1 MTERQIAGP
10 EAVEQQEPTPGGVAS
25 LRPRLLKSTPGIV
38 AGCWLLI
45 AVCLMFS
52 TPPGASPDEA
62 AHYIRALG
70 VGRGQVVLDDV
81 PPKPPAPQFPVQ
93 IAWMQ
98 EQSGVVRAPERLAPI
113 AFECWAFPFY
123 VGTCWESDPPTSDRT
138 VTFETYV
145 GTYPPAAYVLPGL
158 LMRATDD
165 PTTALMLGRAGI
177 LLVSLLLLGL
187 AVFALYD
194 GRTPRSL
201 AAVLL
206 SVSPMVLAMAAALT
220 SSGVEIAAA
229 ICFMA
234 CLLRLT
240 RCGPP
245 GWVWFSAAFSGA
257 TLAVARDLG
266 PAWVLLE
273 LGLAAVFIGFRPLR
287 AIWRSGGRRARIFA
301 AVIGVAMGAA
311 LVWRAVEAAQPDL
324 SQIRFG
330 GLTSGEAGGLVRQVV
345 GVFGPLDALMPETA
359 YRVWGAMVLVVVV
372 TGFIGGN
379 RWQRLSL
386 GLAIA
391 ATVVMAILLEA
402 VQNIYDFGVQA
413 RHILPAAVCITMI
426 AGETVARAERPRW
439 LSSRF
444 LMPVLSA
451 AAAAIHLT
459 AWHTI
464 GRRFSKENAPIV
476 FFTDPAWAPPGGWV
490 VWGVL
495 MAAACGA
502 IVLPFLAAFSNS
514 HRAAD

>member
-1 MTERQIAGP
+1 MAG
-10 EAVEQQEPTPGGVAS
+10 AY
-25 LRPRLLKSTPGIV
+25 
-38 AGCWLLI
+38 LLI

-98 EQSGVVRAPERLAPI
+98 EQSGVVRAPEKLAPI

-123 VGTCWESDPPTSDRT
+123 VGTCWESDPPTSGKT

-165 PTTALMLGRAGI
+165 PTTALMLGRAGV

-187 AVFALYD
+187 AVLALHD
-194 GRTPRSL
+194 GSNPRSL
-201 AAVLL
+201 AGVLL
-206 SVSPMVLAMAAALT
+206 SVSPMVLAMGAALT
-220 SSGVEIAAA
+220 SSGVEIASA

-240 RCGPP
+240 RADPP
-245 GWVWFSAAFSGA
+245 GWVWFAAAFSGA

-266 PAWVLLE
+266 PAWVALE

-287 AIWRSGGRRARIFA
+287 AIWTGGGRRARIFA
-301 AVIGVAMGAA
+301 AVIGVAIGAA
-311 LVWRAVEAAQPDL
+311 LAWRAVEAAQPDL
-324 SQIRFG
+324 SQMRLG
-330 GLTSGEAGGLVRQVV
+330 GLTSGEAGGLIRQVV

-359 YRVWGAMVLVVVV
+359 YRVWGAMVLAVVV
-372 TGFIGGN
+372 TAFAGGN
-379 RWQRLSL
+379 LWQRLSL

-439 LSSRF
+439 LSARF
-444 LMPVLSA
+444 VMPVLA
-451 AAAAIHLT
+451 VGAAAIHLT

-464 GRRFSKENAPIV
+464 GRRFAKENAPIV
-476 FFTDPAWAPPGGWV
+476 FFTDPAWAPAGGWIL
-490 VWGVL
+490 WGVL
-495 MAAACGA
+495 TTVACGA

-514 HRAAD
+514 HRATD

>member
-1 MTERQIAGP
+1 LTERQIAGP
-10 EAVEQQEPTPGGVAS
+10 EAVEQPEPSSG
-25 LRPRLLKSTPGIV
+25 RPAVVRRRLVKNTPGIV
-38 AGCWLLI
+38 AGAWLLI
-45 AVCLMFS
+45 AVSLMFS

-98 EQSGVVRAPERLAPI
+98 EQSGVVRAPEKLAPI

-123 VGTCWESDPPTSDRT
+123 VGTCWESDPPTSGKT

-145 GTYPPAAYVLPGL
+145 GAYPPAAYFLPGVM
-158 LMRATDD
+158 MRATDD

-187 AVFALYD
+187 AVLALHD
-194 GRTPRSL
+194 RRNPRSL
-201 AAVLL
+201 AGVLL
-206 SVSPMVLAMAAALT
+206 SVTPMVLAMGAALT

-240 RCGPP
+240 RSEPP
-245 GWVWFSAAFSGA
+245 GSVWFAAAFSGA

-266 PAWVLLE
+266 PAWVALE
-273 LGLAAVFIGFRPLR
+273 LGLTAVFVGFRPLR
-287 AIWRSGGRRARIFA
+287 EIWKSGGRRAWIFA
-301 AVIGVAMGAA
+301 AVIGVAIGAA
-311 LVWRAVEAAQPDL
+311 LAWRAVEAAQPDL
-324 SQIRFG
+324 SQLRLG
-330 GLTSGEAGGLVRQVV
+330 GLTSGEAGGLIRQVV

-359 YRVWGAMVLVVVV
+359 YRVWGAVVLAAVVAA
-372 TGFIGGN
+372 FAGGN
-379 RWQRLSL
+379 LWRRLSL

-413 RHILPAAVCITMI
+413 RHVLPAAVCITMI

-444 LMPVLSA
+444 LMPVLA
-451 AAAAIHLT
+451 VVTAAIHLT

-464 GRRFSKENAPIV
+464 GRRFSKENAPLV

-490 VWGVL
+490 IWGVL

-502 IVLPFLAAFSNS
+502 TVLPFLANFSNS
-514 HRAAD
+514 HRATD

>member
-1 MTERQIAGP
+1 MAG
-10 EAVEQQEPTPGGVAS
+10 AY
-25 LRPRLLKSTPGIV
+25 
-38 AGCWLLI
+38 LLI

-98 EQSGVVRAPERLAPI
+98 EQSGVVRAPEKLAPI

-123 VGTCWESDPPTSDRT
+123 VGTCWESDPPTSGKT

-165 PTTALMLGRAGI
+165 PTTALMLGRAGV
-177 LLVSLLLLGL
+177 LLISLLLLGL
-187 AVFALYD
+187 AVLVLHD
-194 GRTPRSL
+194 RSNPRSL
-201 AAVLL
+201 AGVLL
-206 SVSPMVLAMAAALT
+206 SVSPMVLAMGAALT
-220 SSGVEIAAA
+220 SSGVEIASA

-240 RCGPP
+240 RANPP
-245 GWVWFSAAFSGA
+245 GWVWFAAAFSGA
-257 TLAVARDLG
+257 VLAVARDLG
-266 PAWVLLE
+266 PAWVALE
-273 LGLAAVFIGFRPLR
+273 LGLAAIFVGFRPLR
-287 AIWRSGGRRARIFA
+287 SIWSSGGRRARIFA
-301 AVIGVAMGAA
+301 AVTVVAIGVA

-324 SQIRFG
+324 SQLRLG
-330 GLTSGEAGGLVRQVV
+330 GLTFGEAGGLIRQVV

-359 YRVWGAMVLVVVV
+359 YRVWGAMVLAVVV
-372 TGFIGGN
+372 TAFVSGN
-379 RWQRLSL
+379 LWQRLSL

-391 ATVVMAILLEA
+391 ATVVMAVALEA

-413 RHILPAAVCITMI
+413 RHILPAAVCITLI
-426 AGETVARAERPRW
+426 AGEIVARADRPRW

-444 LMPVLSA
+444 LVPVLA
-451 AAAAIHLT
+451 VVAAAIHLT

-476 FFTDPAWAPPGGWV
+476 FFTDPAWAPPGGWIL
-490 VWGVL
+490 WGVL
-495 MAAACGA
+495 MAVACGA
-502 IVLPFLAAFSNS
+502 IVLPFLAFSKT
-514 HRAAD
+514 HRATD